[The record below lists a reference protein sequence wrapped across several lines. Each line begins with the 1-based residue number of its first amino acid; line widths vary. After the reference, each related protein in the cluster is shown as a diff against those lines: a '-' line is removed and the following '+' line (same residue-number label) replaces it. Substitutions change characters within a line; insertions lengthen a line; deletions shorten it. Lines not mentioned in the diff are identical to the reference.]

1 MVGESVTCPMVPFSK
16 EEEGRNDMGVSQG
29 GRRERPEKEQEE
41 AITTAAAL
49 GDFPPLTSISQISPP
64 STYTHL

>member
-1 MVGESVTCPMVPFSK
+1 MFGDSVTCPMVPFSK
-16 EEEGRNDMGVSQG
+16 EEEERNDMGVSQG
-29 GRRERPEKEQEE
+29 GGPEKEQEE